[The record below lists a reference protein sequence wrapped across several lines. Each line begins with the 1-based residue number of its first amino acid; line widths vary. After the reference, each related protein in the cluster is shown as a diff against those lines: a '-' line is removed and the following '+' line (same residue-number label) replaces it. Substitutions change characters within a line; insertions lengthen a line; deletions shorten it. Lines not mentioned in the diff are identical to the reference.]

1 MGATQSKNCANCGQ
15 TFHVPLGRGGGNKR
29 FCCKKCRYD
38 FTNKTRINPTA
49 VTCGSC
55 GAQRVVKHPDKA
67 GRMCRSCASKIGVL
81 AAREAN
87 SQPVEQR
94 FMQYVKKDTSSG
106 CWEWT
111 GTLQKNGY
119 SAFYCNGKIV
129 RGHRWSYE
137 HFTAPMPQGK
147 EIDHLCRNRKC
158 VNPSHLEPVTRK
170 ENMRRAMRFHCV
182 NGHAFTPEN
191 TYMHDGKRYCRECRR
206 IRVRA
211 YRRRKSNAEK

>member
-1 MGATQSKNCANCGQ
+1 MSAAQSKNCANCGQ
-15 TFHVPLGRGGGNKR
+15 AFHMPLGRGGGNKR
-29 FCCKKCRYD
+29 FCCSKCRHD
-38 FTNKTRINPTA
+38 FKNKTRINPTA
-49 VTCGSC
+49 VTCESC
-55 GAQRVVKHPDKA
+55 GEQRTVKRPDKA
-67 GRMCRSCASKIGVL
+67 GRMCRPCAAKIGTS

-87 SQPVEQR
+87 IQPVEQR
-94 FMQYVKKDTSSG
+94 FMKYVKKATSG
-106 CWEWT
+106 CWEWG

-119 SAFYCNGKIV
+119 STFYHNGKTV

-137 HFTAPMPQGK
+137 HFTAPIPQGK

-170 ENMRRAMRFHCV
+170 ENRRRAMPFHCV

-191 TYMHDGKRYCRECRR
+191 TYMHDGKRHCRECRR

-211 YRRRKSNAEK
+211 YQRRKSNAEK